1 MITKLNNWLP
11 YYLTKRNGIVT
22 GEISPIALNFYS
34 ITQIVVLL
42 LISILI
48 LHSSIQQMLYYEH
61 KIDFRL
67 TKTKS
72 YQYSVI
78 IYYSLSNKE
87 LPHYFY
93 SNAFTS
99 RIKRADYLYLS
110 PVSFRICIISIN
122 IQSLWFF
129 NLMSIWATLTINRTY
144 THISAYQRHDWFIWI
159 FSTILHSS
167 TWQTSRFFS
176 PSERLLR
183 QRPEIYFLLR

>member
-1 MITKLNNWLP
+1 MIFSPVTLN
-11 YYLTKRNGIVT
+11 IH
-22 GEISPIALNFYS
+22 S

-48 LHSSIQQMLYYEH
+48 LHLSIQQMFHYEH
-61 KIDFRL
+61 KIDLRL

-87 LPHYFY
+87 LPRYFY

-110 PVSFRICIISIN
+110 PVSFRKDFCFINFFYYICFK
-122 IQSLWFF
+122 L
-129 NLMSIWATLTINRTY
+129 LSIWATWTINRTY
-144 THISAYQRHDWFIWI
+144 TCVSAFQRQH
-159 FSTILHSS
+159 
-167 TWQTSRFFS
+167 
-176 PSERLLR
+176 
-183 QRPEIYFLLR
+183 

>member
-1 MITKLNNWLP
+1 MTDCLSLVGKS
-11 YYLTKRNGIVT
+11 
-22 GEISPIALNFYS
+22 ISF
-34 ITQIVVLL
+34 
-42 LISILI
+42 
-48 LHSSIQQMLYYEH
+48 
-61 KIDFRL
+61 
-67 TKTKS
+67 
-72 YQYSVI
+72 I

-110 PVSFRICIISIN
+110 PLSFRKDFCFINFFYYIC
-122 IQSLWFF
+122 F
-129 NLMSIWATLTINRTY
+129 NLMSIWATRTINRTY

>member
-1 MITKLNNWLP
+1 
-11 YYLTKRNGIVT
+11 
-22 GEISPIALNFYS
+22 
-34 ITQIVVLL
+34 
-42 LISILI
+42 
-48 LHSSIQQMLYYEH
+48 MLYYEH

-99 RIKRADYLYLS
+99 RIKRTDYLYLS
-110 PVSFRICIISIN
+110 PVSFRKDFCFINFFYYIC
-122 IQSLWFF
+122 F
-129 NLMSIWATLTINRTY
+129 NLMSIWATRTINRTY
-144 THISAYQRHDWFIWI
+144 THISAYQRHDWFSWI

>member
-1 MITKLNNWLP
+1 M
-11 YYLTKRNGIVT
+11 
-22 GEISPIALNFYS
+22 ALNFYS

-48 LHSSIQQMLYYEH
+48 LHSLIQQMLYNEH
-61 KIDFRL
+61 KTDLRL
-67 TKTKS
+67 TNTKS

-78 IYYSLSNKE
+78 ICYSLSNKE

-93 SNAFTS
+93 SNALSIKNKEDWLPLSFTHV
-99 RIKRADYLYLS
+99 IQKR
-110 PVSFRICIISIN
+110 
-122 IQSLWFF
+122 FF
-129 NLMSIWATLTINRTY
+129 VYKFFYYMCFILMSIWATRTINRTY

-167 TWQTSRFFS
+167 TYQASRFFS
-176 PSERLLR
+176 PSERLLY